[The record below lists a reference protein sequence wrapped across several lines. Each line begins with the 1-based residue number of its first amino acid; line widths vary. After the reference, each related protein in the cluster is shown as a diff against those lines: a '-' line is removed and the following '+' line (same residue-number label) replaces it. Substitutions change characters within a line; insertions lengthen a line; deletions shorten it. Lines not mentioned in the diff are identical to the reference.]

1 MATPWVACG
10 LKWLLSEGWGRGQI
24 IPAFTRSAKYKD
36 TLGGVGYIDANL
48 AHSSAQRGGLG
59 RWLTNDREERT

>member
-10 LKWLLSEGWGRGQI
+10 LTWLLSEGWGRGQI
-24 IPAFTRSAKYKD
+24 THAFTRSAKYKD

-48 AHSSAQRGGLG
+48 A
-59 RWLTNDREERT
+59 RTLLHNVEV